1 MGSIVMAPGHDFRYG
16 PAVKRPLITGLASM
30 LTACSSCETSQQ
42 PTADVTADVAQD
54 TIDTEPGA
62 DVAPDTSVTPDVTN
76 PPEDVQPDAALPT
89 DTTDATPPDT
99 TDTTDATTPDTI
111 VPVDPADL
119 SDDIFGV
126 TVPRSTSWW
135 VNDGRIFRNRDVTR
149 LRGINWFGLETADRA
164 LHGTWYGRKVEDFLA
179 ELRTLGFDSLRIP
192 VSPQSINAGFDAAS
206 WSHNAYQSGPTTTG
220 REQLDKLLVAAGDA
234 GFSVLLDFHTC
245 HPDRLGQQLPGRPDG
260 CDGYTLADWKTDLT
274 TLATLASAHPHVVG
288 IDLCNE
294 PHALTWAEWK
304 SSAEQGAEAVL
315 RANPRLLII
324 VEGVAGRSNFGAH
337 YPFWGENLTDA
348 ATSQP
353 AIPPS
358 RLVFSP
364 HVYGPGIADQSYFA
378 AAGFPANMPAIWTT
392 HFGHLVP
399 RFAFAVGEFGGF
411 YDDAKKPGE
420 VAWNEAF
427 VAYLA
432 TLDRGQP
439 TSFYYWAVN
448 PNSGDTGGLYEDD
461 WSTIVMR
468 RVALLSPLLSR

>member
-1 MGSIVMAPGHDFRYG
+1 MAPDRDFRYG
-16 PAVKRPLITGLASM
+16 QAVKRPIITGLASM
-30 LTACSSCETSQQ
+30 LTACSSCEASRQ
-42 PTADVTADVAQD
+42 PTDEVTADVVED
-54 TIDTEPGA
+54 TGPGA
-62 DVAPDTSVTPDVTN
+62 DIPTDTSVTPDVAN
-76 PPEDVQPDAALPT
+76 PPEDVPP
-89 DTTDATPPDT
+89 PPDT
-99 TDTTDATTPDTI
+99 TDTAPTDTTDTATPDTATPDTI
-111 VPVDPADL
+111 VPADL

-135 VNDGRIFRNRDVTR
+135 VNDGRIYRNRDLTR
-149 LRGINWFGLETADRA
+149 LRGIKWFGLETADRA
-164 LHGTWYGRKVEDFLA
+164 LHGTWYGRKVEDFLS

-192 VSPQSINAGFDAAS
+192 VSPQTINAGFESAS
-206 WSHNAYQSGPTTTG
+206 WSRNAYQTGPTTAG
-220 REQLDKLLVAAGDA
+220 RDQLEKLLVAAGDA

-274 TLATLASAHPHVVG
+274 TLADLALPHAHVLG

-294 PHALTWAEWK
+294 PYELTWSEWK

-348 ATSQP
+348 ATSP
-353 AIPPS
+353 PTIPPS

-364 HVYGPGIADQSYFA
+364 HVYGPGIADQSYFSA
-378 AAGFPANMPAIWTT
+378 PDFPANMPAIWTT

-411 YDDAKKPGE
+411 YDDAEKPGE

-461 WSTIVMR
+461 WSTLVMR
-468 RVALLSPLLSR
+468 RVALLTPLLGR